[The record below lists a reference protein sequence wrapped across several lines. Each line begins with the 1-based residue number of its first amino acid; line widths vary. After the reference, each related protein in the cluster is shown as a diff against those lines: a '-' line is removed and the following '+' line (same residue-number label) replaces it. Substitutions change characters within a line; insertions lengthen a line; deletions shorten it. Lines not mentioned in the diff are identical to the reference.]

1 MKIIRSYLFE
11 INVGASAPTAGK
23 EISFPQNLGEL
34 NRATIYGVEVYSA
47 SDINASP
54 TGKTPVS
61 LSGCKSAAIRL
72 YEDSTEQV
80 HWMPLINLI
89 PTSQGGLQREFKPFK
104 INMSKSRLTF
114 FAGTGVNA
122 NESVIINFIYE
133 K

>member
-11 INVGASAPTAGK
+11 INVGSTVPTAGK

-34 NRATIYGVEVYSA
+34 NVATIYGVEIYSA

-61 LSGCKSAAIRL
+61 LSGCKSAALRL
-72 YEDSTEQV
+72 YRDSTEQI

-114 FAGTGVNA
+114 FAATGVNA
-122 NESVIINFIYE
+122 NESVIINFLYE